1 MSSALENL
9 FAMQL
14 DAAGLTGY
22 VREYQAIPGRC
33 GKFTRRIVMTH
44 ICGTCE
50 NFSERKE
57 AKNE

>member
-1 MSSALENL
+1 
-9 FAMQL
+9 MQL